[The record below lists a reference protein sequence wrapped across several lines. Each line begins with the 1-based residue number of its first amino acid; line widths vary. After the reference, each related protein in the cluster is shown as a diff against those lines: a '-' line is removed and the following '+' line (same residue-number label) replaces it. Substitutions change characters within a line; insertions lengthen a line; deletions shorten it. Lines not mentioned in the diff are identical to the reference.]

1 MKTVLITGGS
11 RGLGASLV
19 STFSKN
25 GYRVIATTR
34 NAQRH
39 DNLKNVSYYHL
50 DLNDLHSVDNFALL
64 IKSSGIEIDIL
75 INNAGYNPKD
85 TSNKEFFHS
94 TFKIENFD
102 PEAIIGTLRVN
113 SLMPLA
119 LASRLLPSLAER
131 GAIVN
136 ISSWLGSIT
145 NKSTPGHYA
154 YAGSKALLNMFTKA
168 LAFEPVMRT
177 RTCVAINPGWMRT
190 QMGGDNAN
198 QDPSEV
204 AHRILE
210 LYETNNLSKNSG
222 NFLNI
227 DGSVHPW

>member
-25 GYRVIATTR
+25 GYRVLATTR
-34 NAQRH
+34 NSQKH
-39 DNLKNVSYYHL
+39 NDLKNVSYYQL
-50 DLNDLHSVDNFALL
+50 DLDDLNSLDNFARL
-64 IKSSGIEIDIL
+64 IKSSGTEIDVL

-85 TSNKEFFHS
+85 SSNKEFFNS

-113 SLMPLA
+113 SLMPMA
-119 LASRLLPSLAER
+119 LVSRLLPSLAQR
-131 GAIVN
+131 GVIVN

-145 NKSTPGHYA
+145 NKSSPGHYA

-168 LAFEPVMRT
+168 LAFEPSMRT

-190 QMGGDNAN
+190 QMGGNNAN

-204 AHRILE
+204 AQRILE
-210 LYETNNLSKNSG
+210 LYETNALSKNSG